1 MQQDNPK
8 IVAENLKRYLRQ
20 QGTLQQAAER
30 LGVGPTTVSNQL
42 NGKAYFT
49 RKNAVRYAAVFGV
62 NADYLV
68 TGQGEVHSDF
78 AEPRAVY
85 SMFPK
90 GDSGA
95 STVEDRIVIGIRE
108 QLRKLDEVARTYNNL
123 TEHILDMAEYILPD
137 SGYYEFCNKVKGLLE
152 GREVKEVD
160 PLHTL

>member
-8 IVAENLKRYLRQ
+8 TVAENLKRYLRQ

-78 AEPRAVY
+78 AEPRAIY
-85 SMFPK
+85 SMFPE
-90 GDSGA
+90 GDKGA
-95 STVEDRIVIGIRE
+95 SSVEERVINGIIE
-108 QLRKLDEVARTYNNL
+108 QLRKLDELAHTYNNL
-123 TEHILDMAEYILPD
+123 AQHIREMSEYILPD
-137 SGYYEFCNKVKGLLE
+137 SEYYDFCERIRKMLE
-152 GREVKEVD
+152 GCEAKGID
-160 PLHTL
+160 PLRVI